1 MMSDRSGKVTFL
13 SCFKCGRI
21 VRSTDDECPRCG
33 MKFGPGTLFE
43 CPFCA
48 GLVWRSA
55 EVCSTCKTDLVKFA
69 KEIGDNLETF
79 SMDGFVDE
87 IIQTELT
94 KIRKSAIRVACPSCG
109 LMITGTEERCPRC
122 DMMLAGT
129 KVDCPVCGEK
139 VPLSDEKCK
148 NCGTTFY
155 ELAEEEEEEKV
166 ERERAVIKAEMSEG
180 PDEELI
186 KIRAILSSARENKE
200 LSEETEKSSKKRSK
214 SKQGKLLGRKKRKK

>member
-1 MMSDRSGKVTFL
+1 MNDKSGKVTFL

-21 VRSTDDECPRCG
+21 VKSTDEECPRCG

-55 EVCSTCKTDLVKFA
+55 EVCSTCKTDLIKFA
-69 KEIGDNLETF
+69 KEIGDNIGSF

-87 IIQTELT
+87 MIQTELT
-94 KIRKSAIRVACPSCG
+94 NIRKSAIRVACPSCG

-122 DMMLAGT
+122 DMILKGA

-139 VPLSDEKCK
+139 VLLTDEKCS
-148 NCGTTFY
+148 NCGTIFY
-155 ELAEEEEEEKV
+155 ELSEEEETERA
-166 ERERAVIKAEMSEG
+166 EREREAIKTEMSEG
-180 PDEELI
+180 PDEELV
-186 KIRAILSSARENKE
+186 KIRAILASAKQGQ
-200 LSEETEKSSKKRSK
+200 EEEEAGKSTKKK
-214 SKQGKLLGRKKRKK
+214 PAKPKKGKLLGRKKKK

>member
-1 MMSDRSGKVTFL
+1 MSEKSAKVTFL

-48 GLVWRSA
+48 GLVWRNA

-87 IIQTELT
+87 IIQSELT

-109 LMITGTEERCPRC
+109 LMLTGTEERCPRC
-122 DMMLAGT
+122 DMVLAGA

-139 VPLSDEKCK
+139 VLLSDEKCP
-148 NCGTTFY
+148 NCGTVFY
-155 ELAEEEEEEKV
+155 ELAEEEEEERA
-166 ERERAVIKAEMSEG
+166 EREREIIKAEMSEG

-186 KIRAILSSARENKE
+186 KIRAILASARNSKE
-200 LSEETEKSSKKRSK
+200 SEETAEKGAKKPSKVKK
-214 SKQGKLLGRKKRKK
+214 GKLLGRKSKKK